1 MSSHFLL
8 MLVFSAF
15 VSFIFALLMRDEP
28 KEQLRFAVIL
38 FGGLIGT
45 VVLLGW
51 LMYPLPL

>member
-1 MSSHFLL
+1 

>member
-1 MSSHFLL
+1 MASHFLL

-15 VSFIFALLMRDEP
+15 VSFIFALLMRDKP